1 MYRHRCLRHLFALC
15 MLLMAGSAWAG
26 DPCPELA
33 QRQSD
38 PMVATRIGAFACDEN
53 LRWNRPFFDSEGRLA
68 SATVYE
74 AENSGLADGSSPWR
88 RVAFYWQSSGL
99 LRSVAQ
105 RPGASDCGYAS
116 GNPSYAGP
124 SCRGFVIDTPW
135 SAAFISWVAQRAGIP
150 GFTLSASHYDY
161 VRAAR
166 SNPGSSPYGYADPRT
181 TKLAQGDLLCYVRTR
196 RIYGFDG
203 LTALIDRGGAAGL
216 PMHCDFV
223 VGTDEGHAYTVG
235 GNVQQAVTLRVLD
248 INANGQAWGLPQRES
263 GNVACSPDQVAACSF
278 NRQDWAV
285 VLKLKSQDELARLG
299 PVTPRFNAPQS
310 QEPAQPR
317 CCVNCV
323 LGSGIPR
330 CPAPGTIQPPAD
342 PESAEP
348 IQGSD

>member
-1 MYRHRCLRHLFALC
+1 MAHRAWLRR
-15 MLLMAGSAWAG
+15 LLVLSLLLAGSAWAG

-53 LRWNRPFFDSEGRLA
+53 LRWNRPFFDSEGHLA

-105 RPGASDCGYAS
+105 RPGATDCGYAS
-116 GNPSYAGP
+116 DNPSYAGP

-150 GFTLSASHYDY
+150 GFTLSASHFDY

-166 SNPGSSPYGYADPRT
+166 SNPGSSPFTYADPRT
-181 TKLAQGDLLCYVRTR
+181 ARIAPGDLLCYVRAN

-203 LTALIDRGGAAGL
+203 LAALIDRGGVAGL

-223 VGTDEGHAYTVG
+223 VGTDGGHAYTIG
-235 GNVQQAVTLRVLD
+235 GNVQQAVTLRMLTT
-248 INANGQAWGLPQRES
+248 NANGQVWGLPQR
-263 GNVACSPDQVAACSF
+263 GADNATCSPDQVAACSF

-299 PVTPRFNAPQS
+299 SVTPRFFSPQN
-310 QEPAQPR
+310 QGPAQPR

-330 CPAPGTIQPPAD
+330 CPAPGAVTLPAG
-342 PESAEP
+342 PETVEP
-348 IQGSD
+348 IQGSE